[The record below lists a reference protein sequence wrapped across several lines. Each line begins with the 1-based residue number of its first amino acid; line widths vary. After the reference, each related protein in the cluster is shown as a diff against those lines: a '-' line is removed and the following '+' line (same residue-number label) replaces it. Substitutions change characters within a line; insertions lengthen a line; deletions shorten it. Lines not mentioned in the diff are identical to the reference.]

1 MTADYPGIG
10 DIPQL
15 RSLWKKAFGDT
26 DAFLDI
32 FFSTGYSPD
41 RCRFIRQGGII
52 GTALYWMDLD
62 WDDRKFAYI
71 YAVATDPGCRG
82 RGLCRQLMAD
92 TAALLTGRGYAGA
105 ILVPQDEGLRAM
117 YAKMGYLPAAPID
130 QVFCASSAPCPV
142 TQISPSDYAARR
154 ASLVPEGSLS
164 LSREALDFLGELAR
178 FYAGDGFLA
187 AVSLEPE
194 HLRILEYLGNRELA
208 PCLVAALGA
217 TEATLCTPGQG
228 TPLGMY
234 LPLSEDCPRP
244 EYYPFAFD

>member
-1 MTADYPGIG
+1 MTADYPGFG
-10 DIPQL
+10 DIAQL

-52 GTALYWMDLD
+52 GTALYWMDLS

-71 YAVATDPGCRG
+71 YAVATDPDCRG
-82 RGLCRQLMAD
+82 QGLCRQLMAD

-105 ILVPQDEGLRAM
+105 ILVPQAEGLRAM

-130 QVFCASSAPCPV
+130 QVLCVASVPCPI
-142 TQISPSDYAARR
+142 TQINLLDYAARR
-154 ASLVPEGSLS
+154 ASLVPEGSLA
-164 LSREALDFLGELAR
+164 LGREALEFLGELAR
-178 FYAGDGFLA
+178 FYVGDGFLA
-187 AVSLEPE
+187 AVSLEQE

-208 PCLVAALGA
+208 PGLVAALGA
-217 TEATLCTPGQG
+217 TEATLRTPGQG
-228 TPLGMY
+228 SAFGMY
-234 LPLSEDCPRP
+234 LPLSQGCPRP